1 MSSNFEGTWV
11 VTQKWGQTPQYSFNM
26 DVSANGRITIEGG
39 FVGTIIQLG
48 QSTQVSMAIGNS
60 QGDSISSYVG
70 NVVGDAM
77 GGEALGTSTK
87 DSSSATVSGTWSA
100 MLQSSHS
107 APKEDH
113 SIPTD

>member
-48 QSTQVSMAIGNS
+48 RHPLPANLVSPHP
-60 QGDSISSYVG
+60 
-70 NVVGDAM
+70 
-77 GGEALGTSTK
+77 TSHGVNP
-87 DSSSATVSGTWSA
+87 S
-100 MLQSSHS
+100 LL
-107 APKEDH
+107 
-113 SIPTD
+113 I